1 MGETFPAGSR
11 PFLAVAP
18 SGAGPKAKKTP
29 SCAAPVVFT
38 GQLPRSGAIF
48 TLRPRGTPCPCP
60 AGQEQLPGR
69 HIALTTLLR
78 LTAKIHRA
86 AARTR
91 SIQRRD
97 HRRSAVRLSFF
108 LSLSLE
114 RPGAACGKC
123 RTRQNPRKRSMKMLL
138 RTPAAAPA
146 NKAGAEQDPEFFLT
160 FGPARQKRNGPEKGK
175 SPRGKRSLPL
185 RGLSRRT
192 GYPHVNSFRLTAR
205 TCRAAGPYRFTPANF
220 AVFEYAFTT
229 QRPEV
234 PS

>member
-18 SGAGPKAKKTP
+18 SGACPKAKKNSVLRRSRRIHGAAAELRSNLYITP
-29 SCAAPVVFT
+29 TRYPV
-38 GQLPRSGAIF
+38 SM
-48 TLRPRGTPCPCP
+48 
-60 AGQEQLPGR
+60 PGR
-69 HIALTTLLR
+69 PGTTAR
-78 LTAKIHRA
+78 QAHRA
-86 AARTR
+86 HHTAQADRQDPPGRGQTR

-108 LSLSLE
+108 PSLSLE

-138 RTPAAAPA
+138 RTPAAAPRTRR
-146 NKAGAEQDPEFFLT
+146 EQSRIRSFFLT

-175 SPRGKRSLPL
+175 SPRGKDLSHRD
-185 RGLSRRT
+185 LSRRT
-192 GYPHVNSFRLTAR
+192 GYPHVNSFRPTAQ